1 MTLAVENRL
10 IRVGCLIV
18 LIGTCVFGYLA
29 IKVSWAYGC
38 VAALLIPAW
47 ILVNRYRARVAGQ
60 IDLEALREIF
70 RPTRLLSPI
79 LQRGGRYGYPV
90 FTLIF
95 PSKADLEAAKAS
107 GCIAAFKAFIQSR
120 YAHVSFGGSPF
131 DAEQAVNAIYEPT
144 NKAGS

>member
-10 IRVGCLIV
+10 IRAGCLIV

-29 IKVSWAYGC
+29 VRVYWAYGC

-47 ILVNRYRARVAGQ
+47 ILGSRYRARVAGQ

-70 RPTRLLSPI
+70 RPSGLPSPI
-79 LQRGGRYGYPV
+79 LRRSGRHGYPV

-95 PSKADLEAAKAS
+95 PSKADLESARAS
-107 GCIAAFKAFIQSR
+107 NCIAAFKAFIQSR
-120 YAHVSFGGSPF
+120 YAHFGFRGNPF
-131 DAEQAVNAIYEPT
+131 DAEQAVDVTYEPT
-144 NKAGS
+144 SKA